1 MRTVLDIALNDLRI
15 IFKDRSIWL
24 NLVLIPLVISYV
36 VGFANGAGNTGSAP
50 TAARLVVDVLD
61 ADNGVLAQQFL
72 TDLRAANTNLVLCPM
87 DNDADDI
94 CRLDGAALDE
104 ALAQQRV
111 QRQTILALIEIPAG
125 FTDRINAGENV
136 SVIYRS
142 NEQAVAPS
150 FILQA
155 VQAATQRLGGAL
167 TAARVG
173 SEIAVNSFNLTDDP
187 ALTDAIRQRA
197 GALWAQNPVQVAYTV
212 AQQPQTGE
220 ANSGSGGFAQSF
232 PGIGT
237 MYVMFIIFPAAAAL
251 LQERKTWTLQRMAMM
266 PVSRAQILGGKLL
279 ARFAI
284 GMMQY
289 AIMFGFGALLGVRYG
304 NDPVALLLIMVA
316 FTLCVT
322 ALTLALTTVLRNV
335 AQATVVTLFLTLVF
349 APLGGAWWPLDI
361 VPAWM
366 RTVGHISPVAW
377 AMDGF
382 RSLLFESGSLA
393 TVALPIGVL
402 LAMTAVFFAFGVA
415 RFRFSD

>member
-173 SEIAVNSFNLTDDP
+173 SEIAVNSFNLTDDA
-187 ALTDAIRQRA
+187 ALTNAIRQRA
-197 GALWAQNPVQVAYTV
+197 GALWAQNLVQVAYTV

-289 AIMFGFGALLGVRYG
+289 GIMFGFGALLGVRYG
-304 NDPVALLLIMVA
+304 SDPVALLLIMVA

-335 AQATVVTLFLTLVF
+335 AQATVITLFLTLVF

-402 LAMTAVFFAFGVA
+402 LAMTAVLFAFGVA

>member
-1 MRTVLDIALNDLRI
+1 MRTVLDIARNDLRI

-104 ALAQQRV
+104 TLAQQRV
-111 QRQTILALIEIPAG
+111 QRQNTLALIEIPAG
-125 FTDRINAGENV
+125 FTERINAGENV

-142 NEQAVAPS
+142 NESAVAPG

-197 GALWAQNPVQVAYTV
+197 GALWAQNPVQIAYTI
-212 AQQPQTGE
+212 AQQPQTDAENGAE
-220 ANSGSGGFAQSF
+220 GFSQSF

-266 PVSRAQILGGKLL
+266 PISRAQILGGKLL

-284 GMMQY
+284 GMLEY
-289 AIMFGFGALLGVRYG
+289 GIMFGFGALLGVRYG

-316 FTLCVT
+316 FTLCIT
-322 ALTLALTTVLRNV
+322 ALTLALTTVLKNV
-335 AQATVVTLFLTLVF
+335 AQATVVTLFITLVF

-393 TVALPIGVL
+393 TVALPVAVL
-402 LAMTAVFFAFGVA
+402 LAMTAAFFAFGVA